1 MDEIRNEQLKKDLAV
16 FLNTHNIKNECDM
29 PDFLLAEMIIGF
41 IKAVGGPIKKTLDW
55 YGCGCGCDSVCH
67 TK

>member
-1 MDEIRNEQLKKDLAV
+1 
-16 FLNTHNIKNECDM
+16 
-29 PDFLLAEMIIGF
+29 MIIDF